1 MDTRATTRIRVCF
14 AVAVFVH
21 LGGLLLARSSYLGPD
36 VGLTD
41 TPPQLPGQTTV
52 VRVAGWAIDEEAA
65 PTPRVDEYNPPP
77 VDVRITPREMRIA
90 RQRFVPEPTDV
101 SRPTPAELALV
112 TRLLDAQPSPQADR
126 RETAVAEDMKALGRP
141 APGPPIPRRMPS
153 LSTPESVAVLPAS
166 APREQS
172 VGRNVETLPVLL
184 DNRPPLYPAQAV
196 AARQEGTVTLRLEI
210 APSGSVAKVEVL
222 SSSGHA
228 VLDAEA
234 VRAVRSWRFV
244 PATERGLPVAAAV
257 RLPVRF
263 TLE

>member
-1 MDTRATTRIRVCF
+1 M
-14 AVAVFVH
+14 AVFVH
-21 LGGLLLARSSYLGPD
+21 LGGLLLARSSYLGPY

-52 VRVAGWAIDEEAA
+52 VHVAGWAIDEKAA
-65 PTPRVDEYNPPP
+65 PILRTDERQPPP
-77 VDVRITPREMRIA
+77 VDVRITPRETRIA
-90 RQRFVPEPTDV
+90 RQRFVAEATDV
-101 SRPTPAELALV
+101 SRPTPGELAMAARLLEARPVPQAERRETVFADPEPVATPLV
-112 TRLLDAQPSPQADR
+112 TRP
-126 RETAVAEDMKALGRP
+126 T
-141 APGPPIPRRMPS
+141 IPRQMPS
-153 LSTPESVAVLPAS
+153 LRAPSSEAVLPVS

-172 VGRNVETLPVLL
+172 VGRNVQTLPVLL
-184 DNRPPLYPAQAV
+184 DNRPPLYPAQAI

-210 APSGSVAKVEVL
+210 GPSGSVVKVEVL